1 MEIQIQ
7 KVKKSKLNELS
18 FDQLV
23 FGKIFTDHMLLSNYK
38 DGEWSCPV
46 IKPYEDIIISPSTQ
60 ALHYGQAVFEGMKAY
75 RNDKNEVFL
84 FRPEDNFERFNKS
97 CRRLNMPEIT
107 KSIFI
112 DGLQTLVD
120 LDRNWIPMNQGA
132 SLYLR
137 PFMFASGNTLKAAAS
152 QAYTFMIICSPTQ
165 SYYNHPLKVK
175 IAGHYSRAAS
185 GGVGFAKAAGNYA
198 ASFFPTTEA
207 QKEGYNQV
215 LWTDAATHSFIE
227 ESGTMNVFIGYE
239 NKLITP
245 PATETILNGITRRS
259 IITIAEEM
267 GIRVEERPIEVKE
280 VVEGL
285 KSGKIREMFGCGT
298 AVVVIR
304 YRAVGYG
311 TEVMDIK
318 LLEEENSLA
327 LKIKK
332 RLVGIQTG
340 TQKDPFGW
348 RKKIPSDFKMA

>member
-1 MEIQIQ
+1 MKIEI
-7 KVKKSKLNELS
+7 KKTKESKLKGRSFKELT
-18 FDQLV
+18 
-23 FGKIFTDHMLLSNYK
+23 FGKTFTDHMLFSNYK
-38 DGEWSCPV
+38 DGQWSCPI

-97 CRRLNMPEIT
+97 CKRLNMPEIP
-107 KSIFI
+107 KSIFM

-120 LDRNWIPMNQGA
+120 LDRNWIPTNQGT

-137 PFMFASGNTLKAAAS
+137 PFMFASGDTLIATSS
-152 QAYTFMIICSPTQ
+152 QEYTFMIICSPAQ
-165 SYYNHPLKVK
+165 SAYYNHPIKIK
-175 IAGHYSRAAS
+175 IASHYSRAAS

-207 QKEGYNQV
+207 QKEGYDQV

-259 IITIAEEM
+259 VIAVAEEM
-267 GIRVEERPIEVKE
+267 GLIVEERPVTVKE

-285 KSGKIREMFGCGT
+285 KSGTIKEMFGCGT
-298 AVVVIR
+298 AVVLIR

-318 LLEEENSLA
+318 LLEEDKSLA

-348 RKKIPSDFKMA
+348 RKKIPSVF